1 MIALIFFV
9 VGIAVGITITG
20 QSRPKPVVLDQVLQ
34 DRLTVAENLNISL
47 KKDLNDAKERF
58 WRLEQE
64 HKKLQ
69 QSVAKNP
76 HT

>member
-20 QSRPKPVVLDQVLQ
+20 QSRPKPVVLDQALQ

-58 WRLEQE
+58 WRLEVE

-69 QSVAKNP
+69 QSVAKKP
-76 HT
+76 HA